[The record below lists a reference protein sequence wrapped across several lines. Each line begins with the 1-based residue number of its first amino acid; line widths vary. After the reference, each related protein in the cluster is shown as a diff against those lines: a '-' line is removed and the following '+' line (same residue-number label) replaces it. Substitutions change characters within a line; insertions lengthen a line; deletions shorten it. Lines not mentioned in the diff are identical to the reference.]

1 MHSSSSEEMLVRTR
15 KDKVVLHPGKL
26 TAVRC
31 CAHTQTEQD
40 AVTLFCHRQNTD
52 LPEGLHI

>member
-1 MHSSSSEEMLVRTR
+1 MFIKLMHSSSSEEMLVRTR

-31 CAHTQTEQD
+31 CAHTHRLNK
-40 AVTLFCHRQNTD
+40 TL
-52 LPEGLHI
+52 